1 MEPKT
6 IENYKREILEK
17 YRKDKGGEMRGYL
30 ANPTRRQI
38 REACLWLLDK
48 RRLKYDEQTLNRFFQ
63 FEEGKNRVLHV
74 QQFKA
79 DKFLPIVKFLKGK
92 TGDTGTEN
100 LELIAWLIDF
110 QPRPYIE
117 YLKLDPSTPNQ
128 KSTQNE
134 KLSDTPPPPY
144 TRPEQDIEE
153 KKKKRRRLV
162 ITISIALGVV
172 LLLAPILKK
181 QLSNGQTLPPNQC
194 MAWADTL
201 YVEVSCATKPYSKYG
216 TSVEPLDKMKLEN
229 FKKVEVNMAT
239 QFFAEKTNKPLIWY
253 YKNKEGEIEYFT
265 APGLHPINGETLR
278 KITPYIIQTYVPEHI
293 DRKGSFVP

>member
-6 IENYKREILEK
+6 IESYKREILEK

-79 DKFLPIVKFLKGK
+79 DKFLPIVKFLKEK

-110 QPRPYIE
+110 RPRPYVE
-117 YLKLDPSTPNQ
+117 YLKSNNSTSGEFSIDNSEPEIVDETANT
-128 KSTQNE
+128 KTVTN
-134 KLSDTPPPPY
+134 PPPWKL
-144 TRPEQDIEE
+144 IVAIGFV
-153 KKKKRRRLV
+153 LV
-162 ITISIALGVV
+162 TITLTTLV
-172 LLLAPILKK
+172 LKN
-181 QLSNGQTLPPNQC
+181 QSSNSQTLSPNQC

-229 FKKVEVNMAT
+229 FKKVEVDMAT

-253 YKNKEGEIEYFT
+253 YKNKNGEIEYYT

-278 KITPYIIQTYVPEHI
+278 KITPYIIQTYVPVHRYKKE
-293 DRKGSFVP
+293 SFMQQ